1 MVAGDDRAAS
11 PRNGAVLCR
20 DQYSLCALCIF
31 RYGNMLYWS
40 AVQYINTRHKHIPA
54 TARHS
59 HGSPQPLN
67 PRPGRSLLHSDSPTD
82 RSICCL
88 VEYVFSRAFRLSD
101 LRRDCLTQDEM
112 RMLSD
117 RSDHICILRW
127 LNASFSASI

>member
-1 MVAGDDRAAS
+1 MTGPPPPAPEPSCAMIS
-11 PRNGAVLCR
+11 IH
-20 DQYSLCALCIF
+20 YALCVSSVMGIC
-31 RYGNMLYWS
+31 YTG
-40 AVQYINTRHKHIPA
+40 VQCNTSILGINT
-54 TARHS
+54 S
-59 HGSPQPLN
+59 QPLLATSTQ
-67 PRPGRSLLHSDSPTD
+67 PEARSLLHSDSPTD